1 MMTGGGSFGKK
12 AALTIIRPFISL
24 WVVIWFWPSRW
35 VMHNRFLFRLKNPRL
50 KPALLSLPFV
60 YASLA
65 YLLVINEFRRH
76 FTQYALQRY
85 VVFIRKH
92 YSIGGLGYLHTEN
105 MNEAQRV
112 ALFSR
117 EVGRIR
123 YFLDHNKS
131 LIPYQNGDTFLDAGC
146 GKGQNIRVISERYP
160 DSKIRGF
167 DFSQEAVEIVKSG
180 TRNNPLIT
188 VETGDIC
195 DPDYL
200 SSLPDASFDHIIV
213 SHVIGF
219 LCGPGTD
226 ETRELRQQI
235 IDQMIRISST
245 SVMILDTIENLPDM
259 SVEVEQNT
267 RCIVHDRLMNYF
279 EKYTTAGSGE
289 VYGMFSDESSGLLY
303 LKSSESRV

>member
-1 MMTGGGSFGKK
+1 MNRPFEKKLPDAFRISGFLYPALQGSRIHIAPVSYHYSTIQWRGMMTGGGSFGKK

-112 ALFSR
+112 ALFSG

-123 YFLDHNKS
+123 YFLDHN
-131 LIPYQNGDTFLDAGC
+131 
-146 GKGQNIRVISERYP
+146 
-160 DSKIRGF
+160 
-167 DFSQEAVEIVKSG
+167 
-180 TRNNPLIT
+180 
-188 VETGDIC
+188 
-195 DPDYL
+195 
-200 SSLPDASFDHIIV
+200 
-213 SHVIGF
+213 
-219 LCGPGTD
+219 
-226 ETRELRQQI
+226 
-235 IDQMIRISST
+235 
-245 SVMILDTIENLPDM
+245 
-259 SVEVEQNT
+259 
-267 RCIVHDRLMNYF
+267 
-279 EKYTTAGSGE
+279 
-289 VYGMFSDESSGLLY
+289 
-303 LKSSESRV
+303 